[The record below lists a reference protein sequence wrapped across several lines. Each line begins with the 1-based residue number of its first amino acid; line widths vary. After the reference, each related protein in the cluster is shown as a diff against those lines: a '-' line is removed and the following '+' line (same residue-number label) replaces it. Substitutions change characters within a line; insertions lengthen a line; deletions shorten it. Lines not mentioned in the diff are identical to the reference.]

1 MLPRPT
7 AENFPDELKRA
18 REARGFSY
26 KQLAKLCNISEVMPS
41 RYENRA
47 HGNFG
52 PPSEKTWEKLNE
64 VLFGVAPST
73 HPRVHE
79 RKYLDETT
87 IEELIQ
93 ALKTRGATSVS
104 VTF

>member
-7 AENFPDELKRA
+7 AENFPEELKRA
-18 REARGFSY
+18 REAKGFSY
-26 KQLAKLCNISEVMPS
+26 KQLAKFCNISEVMPS

-64 VLFGVAPST
+64 ALFGAAPST
-73 HPRVHE
+73 PTRVHD
-79 RKYLDETT
+79 RKFLDEATA
-87 IEELIQ
+87 EELIQ